1 MEAGSLTIAKVDQGR
16 RDVRTLLAVAEAQQ
30 FSLGQDWPA
39 GPLLTQVPP
48 CSIGRPTV
56 STSRSDSSRSA
67 YAESGTAPVASNTE
81 LKKQRGAAASTTSRM
96 STPEGPRSRSG
107 FSSASLMSAGE
118 AATLRANSPWLH
130 AADLS
135 TRHSRFRVLGWTLGT
150 ISVASGPQ
158 RRRICPQRALLGDLP
173 RPGLASHSLS
183 TSIHLDDRGMHGE
196 GSACGIGQS
205 EKRARPRGLPQPA
218 SPSSSPVGSPPDMR
232 PALVIPNSYR

>member
-118 AATLRANSPWLH
+118 AATLRANSPMAACSGSVDSSLAVSGSRLDPGH
-130 AADLS
+130 YFGGLGSAEAADLPS
-135 TRHSRFRVLGWTLGT
+135 ARFAW
-150 ISVASGPQ
+150 
-158 RRRICPQRALLGDLP
+158 
-173 RPGLASHSLS
+173 RPA
-183 TSIHLDDRGMHGE
+183 
-196 GSACGIGQS
+196 A
-205 EKRARPRGLPQPA
+205 ARPRKPFPKHIH
-218 SPSSSPVGSPPDMR
+218 PSGR
-232 PALVIPNSYR
+232 PRNAR